1 MMVQFI
7 MPIPLITRIP
17 VLSRFFVTCS
27 YLSLLLHFSIAV
39 FKRRQRGE
47 TEREIFFVS
56 FKRERETKK
65 KEAKKKKKGGKGEKF
80 RVGAKPHH

>member
-7 MPIPLITRIP
+7 MPIPLIMRIP
-17 VLSRFFVTCS
+17 FLSRFFVTCS

-56 FKRERETKK
+56 FKRERDKEERSEK
-65 KEAKKKKKGGKGEKF
+65 KEK
-80 RVGAKPHH
+80 RR